1 MDYDFTG
8 ELSSI
13 NQILS
18 ENIIRFDD
26 DYYSWYSKKDTSDSS
41 GYLGLRGFFYGGLLI
56 GGGVI
61 VIGRYFYK
69 DHCIRHAEVVP
80 TNVDSGEVAPTNVDS
95 V

>member
-26 DYYSWYSKKDTSDSS
+26 DYYSWYSNNDTTDSS
-41 GYLGLRGFFYGGLLI
+41 AYVSLREVVYGSFLI
-56 GGGVI
+56 GAI
-61 VIGRYFYK
+61 LAIGRYFYK
-69 DHCIRHAEVVP
+69 DRCIRHAEVI
-80 TNVDSGEVAPTNVDS
+80 PTNVDS